1 MLLFFLFLLAI
12 IRKKANCK
20 AAQNAN
26 EHVHTHCA
34 GRQQKRKGVG
44 KVEAEE
50 ETVIKKSH
58 MRYASMEMQH
68 G

>member
-1 MLLFFLFLLAI
+1 MLLLFLLAI

-34 GRQQKRKGVG
+34 GRQQKRKGRR
-44 KVEAEE
+44 KVEE
-50 ETVIKKSH
+50 ETVIKKSY